1 MKTSIVNSSYKIQS
15 PRMWPFLMAALY
27 AYICV
32 FLIPWDLFRD
42 GLFSDVENYIV
53 RVEYLSGLG
62 IEREFSGISLL
73 FSEALWKKILLLIA
87 NFSNDYALA
96 LKFVSFL
103 SLLIYAFFCF
113 RRVNILI
120 GMILLFN
127 PLFIDL
133 YMGQL
138 RMSLAFALVLI
149 AYELRERKAAY
160 IFLIASVSIHASIF
174 LIMAI
179 FWSIAF
185 ASRRIESNRNYLI
198 SCMAISFGF
207 VVFMKFGIDFILV
220 AVEDKRANYSDVIA
234 SSSLKYSLFWL
245 ILASLFT
252 LKSDLITKEQRD
264 LVGFCVL
271 IMSLFFFS
279 SLLGQYG
286 QRFMAISIPVVMCM
300 LGTIKG
306 YYKVYA
312 FLAVVSF
319 QIIQFVYWTQVS
331 IL

>member
-1 MKTSIVNSSYKIQS
+1 MKTSTINNGYKIEV
-15 PRMWPFLMAALY
+15 PKVWPLFMAALY
-27 AYICV
+27 SYLCVYI
-32 FLIPWDLFRD
+32 IPWDFFRD

-53 RVEYLSGLG
+53 RVEYLAGFG

-73 FSEALWKKILLLIA
+73 ISEVLWKKILLLIA
-87 NFSNDYALA
+87 TYSKDYALA
-96 LKFVSFL
+96 LKLVSFI
-103 SLLIYAFFCF
+103 SLLIYSFFCF
-113 RRVNILI
+113 RRINITMAL
-120 GMILLFN
+120 ILLFN

-138 RMSLAFALVLI
+138 RMSLAFALALI
-149 AYELRERKAAY
+149 AYELRGKKVSY
-160 IFLIASVSIHASIF
+160 IFLIASVFIHASIF

-179 FWSIAF
+179 YWSIVF
-185 ASRRIESNRNYLI
+185 ASRRIESNRKFLI
-198 SCMAISFGF
+198 SCMAIAFFF
-207 VVFMKFGIDFILV
+207 VVFLKFGIDIILV

-234 SSSLKYSLFWL
+234 SSSLKYSLFWF
-245 ILASLFT
+245 ILSGLFT
-252 LKSDLITKEQRD
+252 LKSDLVTTEQRE

-271 IMSLFFFS
+271 MMSLFFFS

-312 FLAVVSF
+312 ILAVVSF